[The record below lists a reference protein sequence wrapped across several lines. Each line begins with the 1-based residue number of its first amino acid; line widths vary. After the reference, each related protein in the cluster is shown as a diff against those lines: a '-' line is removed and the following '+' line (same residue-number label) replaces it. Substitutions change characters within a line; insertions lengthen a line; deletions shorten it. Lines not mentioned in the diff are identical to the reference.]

1 MHILSVLEMLKI
13 KTTPGTLCY
22 PTVSLITVQ
31 VNISYFLCFIMFPI
45 EIDKHQC
52 LITNCK
58 SKNQTKQH
66 MLALI
71 SRKFRIMRV
80 PSSIIQSQWVRTMR
94 VLAVISNTHRTM
106 RVPSL
111 IVYSLFG
118 QDYEGPGSSQQYIQD
133 YEGPKDYEGPRLFR
147 PTSNDYE
154 GPGLGQIAGT
164 MRVPMT
170 MRVPG

>member
-1 MHILSVLEMLKI
+1 
-13 KTTPGTLCY
+13 
-22 PTVSLITVQ
+22 
-31 VNISYFLCFIMFPI
+31 
-45 EIDKHQC
+45 
-52 LITNCK
+52 
-58 SKNQTKQH
+58 
-66 MLALI
+66 
-71 SRKFRIMRV
+71 MRV
-80 PSSIIQSQWVRTMR
+80 PSLIFYSQSVRTMR
-94 VLAVISNTHRTM
+94 VPAVICSKHRTM

-118 QDYEGPGSSQQYIQD
+118 YDYEGPGSNWQEINDYEGSND
-133 YEGPKDYEGPRLFR
+133 YEGPGLFR